1 MAFIDVNQQLKASI
15 PSSVRSAE
23 KDRESSCLFADRVAK
38 LSISTF
44 QSVCPRDLQE
54 SYRQTVLATFVIQRV
69 NVDKADDCFI
79 VPNATADTLRVVSL
93 GVGTKV
99 LPHKKVISEFQHGEI
114 TGTIFSR
121 SRLKSYHPLST

>member
-1 MAFIDVNQQLKASI
+1 MAFIDVNQQLKASV
-15 PSSVRSAE
+15 PYNVRSAE

-69 NVDKADDCFI
+69 NVDKADGSLI
-79 VPNATADTLRVVSL
+79 VPNTSADTLRVVSL

-99 LPHKKVISEFQHGEI
+99 LPHKKVISEFQHGEM
-114 TGTIFSR
+114 TGTIFS
-121 SRLKSYHPLST
+121 SS

>member
-1 MAFIDVNQQLKASI
+1 MAFIDVNQQLKASV

-69 NVDKADDCFI
+69 NVDQDDGSLI
-79 VPNATADTLRVVSL
+79 VPNTSADTLRVVSL

-99 LPHKKVISEFQHGEI
+99 LPHKKVISEFQYAEI
-114 TGTIFSR
+114 TGTMIS
-121 SRLKSYHPLST
+121 STLLSPL